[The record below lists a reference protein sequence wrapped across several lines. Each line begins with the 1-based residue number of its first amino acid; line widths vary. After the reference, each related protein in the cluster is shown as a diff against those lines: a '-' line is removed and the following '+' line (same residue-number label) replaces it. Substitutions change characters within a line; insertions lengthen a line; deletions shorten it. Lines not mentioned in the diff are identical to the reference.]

1 MHGCIRRTFVAL
13 AGSALLSIPLLA
25 SASPEVPQPS
35 PRAKVEQRVG
45 ITDFSIEYS
54 SPGVKGRKI
63 WGELVPFDEV
73 WRAGANASTLLTASR
88 DFFVGD
94 TPVPA
99 GTYAVYAIPT
109 KGDWT
114 VILNSN
120 TQAWGTRGYDTAN
133 DVARITVKP
142 TKLAEPRERL
152 TFIFSDAAD
161 GGVHLDLEWEK
172 LRVRIPLRVDT
183 QGQVLAAIDKSVQDA
198 WLPHS
203 ISAKYLLDNEL
214 DLPRALE
221 LIEASIAIKPT
232 WRNHWIQAQIFGKL
246 GDKKKA
252 VNAAQRAQ
260 SLGKGEFF
268 FDSFYA
274 EDVARAIAGWK

>member
-1 MHGCIRRTFVAL
+1 M
-13 AGSALLSIPLLA
+13 
-25 SASPEVPQPS
+25 
-35 PRAKVEQRVG
+35 
-45 ITDFSIEYS
+45 
-54 SPGVKGRKI
+54 
-63 WGELVPFDEV
+63 
-73 WRAGANASTLLTASR
+73 
-88 DFFVGD
+88 
-94 TPVPA
+94 
-99 GTYAVYAIPT
+99 
-109 KGDWT
+109 
-114 VILNSN
+114 
-120 TQAWGTRGYDTAN
+120 
-133 DVARITVKP
+133 
-142 TKLAEPRERL
+142 
-152 TFIFSDAAD
+152 
-161 GGVHLDLEWEK
+161 
-172 LRVRIPLRVDT
+172 
-183 QGQVLAAIDKSVQDA
+183 LAAIDKSVQDA